1 MKDQFHRTIDYARI
15 SITDRCNLYC
25 TYCRPDHEEKLSH
38 EEILR
43 YEEILRLCKILT
55 TLGIDKFKVTG
66 GEPLVRK
73 GCIDFIRELKKM
85 DGVSKVTLTT
95 NAVLLSRDLTKL
107 AEVGIDGINVSLD
120 FMERDKYKKIT
131 GYDGYEQV
139 MTAIEQALQLGLNI
153 KINAVL
159 TEQTTMEDIQ
169 KFIDYIRNHK
179 ISIRFIEQMPLGK
192 KKVTTS
198 LSRNEIRNNLK
209 EQGIKFHKVDQRIGN
224 GPAVYETLDGYQGMI
239 GWIEALHGKFCN
251 TCNRI
256 RLTSTGGIKPCLY
269 YEEAGNLR
277 DMLRNEETS
286 DEEIK
291 QVLEEIIYKKP
302 QAHHF
307 EDKPSESKMY
317 TIGG

>member
-1 MKDQFHRTIDYARI
+1 MKDQFQRTIDYARI

-55 TLGIDKFKVTG
+55 TLGIDKFKITG
-66 GEPLVRK
+66 GEPLFRK
-73 GCIDFIRELKKM
+73 GCVDFIHELKKM
-85 DGVSKVTLTT
+85 DGVNKVTLTS
-95 NAVLLSRDLTKL
+95 NAILLSRNLAKL
-107 AEVGIDGINVSLD
+107 AEAGIDGINVSLD
-120 FMERDKYKKIT
+120 FMDQEKYKKIT

-139 MTAIEQALQLGLNI
+139 MTAIKEAVHMGLNI

-159 TEQTTMEDIQ
+159 TDQTTMQDIQ
-169 KFIDYIRNHK
+169 KFVDYIKDHK
-179 ISIRFIEQMPLGK
+179 ICIRFIEQMPLGNRQIM
-192 KKVTTS
+192 TA
-198 LSRNEIRNNLK
+198 LSRDEIRNNLK
-209 EQGIKFHKVDQRIGN
+209 KQGMKFHKVEQRIGN
-224 GPAVYETLDGYQGMI
+224 GPAVYETINGYQGMI
-239 GWIEALHGKFCN
+239 GWIEALHGKFCD

-269 YEEAGNLR
+269 YEEAGNIREL
-277 DMLRNEETS
+277 LRNGSS
-286 DEEIK
+286 DAEIR
-291 QVLEEIIYKKP
+291 QVLEEMIYQKP

-307 EDKPSESKMY
+307 EEKPSDSKMY

>member
-43 YEEILRLCKILT
+43 YEEILRLCRILT

-73 GCIDFIRELKKM
+73 GCVDFIRELKKM

-95 NAVLLSRDLTKL
+95 NAILLTRELTKL
-107 AEVGIDGINVSLD
+107 AQAGIDGINISLD
-120 FMERDKYKKIT
+120 FMDREKYKKIT

-139 MTAIEQALQLGLNI
+139 MTAMEQALQLGLNI

-169 KFIDYIRNHK
+169 KFIGYIRDHK
-179 ISIRFIEQMPLGK
+179 ISIRLIEQMPLGK
-192 KKVTTS
+192 KKVMTS
-198 LSRNEIRNNLK
+198 LSRDEIRNNLK
-209 EQGIKFHKVDQRIGN
+209 KQGIKFHKVDQRIGN

-286 DEEIK
+286 DEEIR

>member
-1 MKDQFHRTIDYARI
+1 MKDQFQRTIDYARI

-55 TLGIDKFKVTG
+55 MLGIDKFKITG
-66 GEPLVRK
+66 GEPFVRK
-73 GCIDFIRELKKM
+73 GCADFIRELKEV
-85 DGVSKVTLTT
+85 DGVSKVTVTT

-107 AEVGIDGINVSLD
+107 AKAGIDGINVSLD
-120 FMERDKYKKIT
+120 FMDREKYRKIT

-139 MTAIEQALQLGLNI
+139 MDAIKEAVHMGLNI

-159 TEQTTMEDIQ
+159 TDQTTMQDIQ
-169 KFIDYIRNHK
+169 KFVDYIKDHK
-179 ISIRFIEQMPLGK
+179 ICIRFIEQMPLGNRQI
-192 KKVTTS
+192 TTS
-198 LSRNEIRNNLK
+198 LSRDEIRDNLK
-209 EQGIKFHKVDQRIGN
+209 KQGMKFHKVEQRIGN
-224 GPAVYETLDGYQGMI
+224 GPAVYETINGYQGMI
-239 GWIEALHGKFCN
+239 GWIEALHGKFCD

-269 YEEAGNLR
+269 YEEAGNIR
-277 DMLRNEETS
+277 DLLRNGS
-286 DEEIK
+286 FDAEIR
-291 QVLEEIIYKKP
+291 QVLEEMIYQKP

-307 EDKPSESKMY
+307 EERPSDGKMY